1 MIQEVVPLLTLPRIR
16 IARQRYIRDR
26 MELYSRLW
34 TIRSYLTCFLFLIEF
49 RVDDKSRRRKEIK
62 DDSSQFHLF
71 YILYFSEKKKH
82 IDVPVL
88 LYSLYTLGRNAWQ
101 WVKNILFYNIIIS
114 CIICKTG
121 NKLKR
126 IILIW
131 KNYETEKELK
141 ENLAS
146 LS

>member
-1 MIQEVVPLLTLPRIR
+1 MTDDLGGGTTINFTTYKNSQ
-16 IARQRYIRDR
+16 IA
-26 MELYSRLW
+26 LYSGQNGVIF
-34 TIRSYLTCFLFLIEF
+34 TVRSYLSCFLFLMEF

-71 YILYFSEKKKH
+71 YILYFSEKKKNTCSCSF
-82 IDVPVL
+82 VFSV
-88 LYSLYTLGRNAWQ
+88 YRNAWQ
-101 WVKNILFYNIIIS
+101 WMKNILFYNIIIS

>member
-1 MIQEVVPLLTLPRIR
+1 MIQEMVPLLTLPCIR

-26 MELYSRLW
+26 MKLYSRLW
-34 TIRSYLTCFLFLIEF
+34 TIRSYLSCFLFLMEF

-71 YILYFSEKKKH
+71 YILYFSEKKKNTCSCSF
-82 IDVPVL
+82 VFSV
-88 LYSLYTLGRNAWQ
+88 YRNAWQ